1 MLRGVLARREL
12 AVLVAVASGCFGCL
26 AVAMAGASPGYAASR
41 GAEEQGKSPAAGGA
55 HSAAVDRIP
64 PVPPRRAAV
73 KPLASSGW
81 LTLTN
86 PPPFSPGE
94 MFQLTD
100 GQVLVQEESS
110 SNAAGTSNWWVLTPD
125 SSGSYQNG
133 TWSQVESMSAGY
145 APQYYASAV
154 LPDGR
159 LVIEGGEYN
168 GTNTPEWTNQGAIYD
183 PVANTWTAIEP
194 PEGGLGEWERIGD
207 APSSVLANGQFM
219 FGASGYS
226 GTTAQA
232 ILDAGTL
239 TWAGTGAGKADGNGE
254 EGWSLLPN
262 GEVLTVDTQDTP
274 NTELYDPASG
284 TWQSAGDTPANLA
297 DSEGEV
303 GPQVLMPNGSV
314 LATGASGANALYN
327 TSTQTWSAAPS
338 FPVIDG
344 QQYDIAD
351 GPAGVL
357 PDGNVLLDASPGL
370 YSTPVQ
376 FFLYNAKTRKLTKA
390 PNPPNAANTSSY
402 YGFMLMLP
410 NGQLMYNDRFGD
422 MVIYTAGGK
431 AQKAWAPAVTS
442 VPKALTAGSSYTLS
456 GTQLNGLTQDT
467 AYGDDYQDATNYPLV
482 RITNNASKQVVYA
495 RTSGMTSMSVTPGQ
509 SSSVQFTVPAAIGS
523 GASTLVVVANGIP
536 SAKVKVTITG

>member
-1 MLRGVLARREL
+1 MLRGALAKREL
-12 AVLVAVASGCFGCL
+12 AVVVSVASGCFGCL
-26 AVAMAGASPGYAASR
+26 AVALTGASPGYAATR
-41 GAEEQGKSPAAGGA
+41 GAAEQGQPPAVGA
-55 HSAAVDRIP
+55 VHSTAADPIP
-64 PVPPRRAAV
+64 PVPPRRPARES
-73 KPLASSGW
+73 KASSPW
-81 LTLTN
+81 LGLTN
-86 PPPFSPGE
+86 APPFSPGE

-100 GQVLVQEESS
+100 GQVLVQEENA

-133 TWSQVESMSAGY
+133 TWSQVESLPPDY

-168 GTNTPEWTNQGAIYD
+168 GTNNPEWTNQGAIYD

-226 GTTAQA
+226 GTIAQA
-232 ILDAGTL
+232 ILDPGTL
-239 TWAGTGAGKADGNGE
+239 TWTQTGTGKADGNGE

-262 GEVLTVDTQDTP
+262 GNVLTVDTQDTP
-274 NTELYDPASG
+274 NTELYNPASG
-284 TWQSAGDTPANLA
+284 TWSSAGDTPATLA
-297 DSEGEV
+297 DGEGET

-314 LATGASGANALYN
+314 LAAGATGANALYD
-327 TSTQTWSAAPS
+327 TSTGTWSAAPS
-338 FPVIDG
+338 FPVING

-351 GPAGVL
+351 GPAAVL

-370 YSTPVQ
+370 YNTPVQ
-376 FFLYNAKTRKLTKA
+376 FFLYNAKTGKLAKTS
-390 PNPPNAANTSSY
+390 NPPNAASTSSF
-402 YGFMLMLP
+402 YGFMLTLP

-422 MVIYTAGGK
+422 MVLYTGGGK
-431 AQKAWAPAVTS
+431 AAKAWAPTVTS
-442 VPKALTAGSSYTLS
+442 VPNALAAGSSYTLS

-482 RITNNASKQVVYA
+482 RITNTASKQVVYA
-495 RTSGMTSMSVTPGQ
+495 RTYGMTSMSVTPGQ

-523 GASTLVVVANGIP
+523 GAATLVVVANGIP
-536 SAKVKVTITG
+536 SAKVKVKITG